1 MRMIERVRLIEE
13 IGAADGRRGV
23 AKWVRGWRRLR
34 WLQRAVDTMPE
45 LLHVV
50 FDPIR
55 YEELD
60 YNAVGARVGIDVKEV
75 EHRFACALH
84 YLHLVGRGEMS
95 VADAQAA
102 VPRTEEELAV
112 DRVRWDAMWVAML
125 RRLRAERRIR

>member
-1 MRMIERVRLIEE
+1 MKMIERVRLIEE
-13 IGAADGRRGV
+13 IGSADGCRGV
-23 AKWVRGWRRLR
+23 GKWVRGWRRLR
-34 WLQRAVDTMPE
+34 WLQRAVDTMPA

-60 YNAVGARVGIDVKEV
+60 YGAVAARVGIGVDEV

-84 YLHLVGRGEMS
+84 YLQLVGRGERS

-102 VPRTEEELAV
+102 VPRTEAELAL
-112 DRVRWDAMWVAML
+112 DRVRWDAMWAVML
-125 RRLRAERRIR
+125 RR